1 MNEFLIYFKVILF
14 FIGAVL
20 KVSLLS
26 TMFIFQYY
34 LLKDRTLFA
43 KDLRSKM
50 YFIYVVILFVLE
62 YILLQRWLLLSL
74 IINSIAESFIFIG
87 FSIIIV
93 LSIIEENLTREEE
106 ERSLKILLLIGMVPG
121 LAILLKYIFS
131 IF

>member
-1 MNEFLIYFKVILF
+1 M
-14 FIGAVL
+14 
-20 KVSLLS
+20 
-26 TMFIFQYY
+26 IFQYY

-43 KDLRSKM
+43 KELKSKM

-106 ERSLKILLLIGMVPG
+106 ERSLTILLLIGMVPG